1 MINWL
6 CQQMIKIDKQ
16 SISLKIHRMQRR
28 RFLTIAGSTV
38 VIAGVTYYLCSDR
51 NNFARKDS
59 NQNSTTEI
67 PLVDDEREIL
77 YLASL
82 APSGHNT
89 QPWFIKCIEP
99 YNWIICNDKTKWL
112 PGVDPTQRETVLSIG
127 AFMQNL
133 EYAAG
138 NRGYSCQF
146 TMLATT
152 NQDEHIVE
160 VKLVKAS
167 VIGTSEVAA
176 IKDRRTVRSNYLNKL
191 LRKED
196 SDYLFNEEKD
206 FFNFIHNG
214 SKEYQYLNEQTIE
227 ANKIQSYRD
236 VAEKE
241 LSDWI
246 RFSSRDAAIAMD
258 GLTTASMEIKGI
270 SGWVVR
276 NFYSKSNVMKINFRQ
291 KNIENVVEQVSLS
304 AGWILIT
311 SKGDS
316 VETLLETGKRIQ
328 RLFLKVRSKGI
339 AIHPMTQILEESATS
354 QVVNQSIGISD
365 NIQFILRV
373 GYIKTYPQP
382 VSLRRPVNWFVRI

>member
-1 MINWL
+1 M
-6 CQQMIKIDKQ
+6 
-16 SISLKIHRMQRR
+16 
-28 RFLTIAGSTV
+28 
-38 VIAGVTYYLCSDR
+38 
-51 NNFARKDS
+51 
-59 NQNSTTEI
+59 
-67 PLVDDEREIL
+67 
-77 YLASL
+77 
-82 APSGHNT
+82 
-89 QPWFIKCIEP
+89 
-99 YNWIICNDKTKWL
+99 
-112 PGVDPTQRETVLSIG
+112 
-127 AFMQNL
+127 
-133 EYAAG
+133 
-138 NRGYSCQF
+138 
-146 TMLATT
+146 
-152 NQDEHIVE
+152 
-160 VKLVKAS
+160 
-167 VIGTSEVAA
+167 IGTSEVAA

-246 RFSSRDAAIAMD
+246 RFSSRDAAITMD

-316 VETLLETGKRIQ
+316 VETLLETGKRMQ